1 VEGVEI
7 DGIGMEEAGDA
18 GRGGVVMDRM
28 FAEAEDE
35 ESVRDFESRIG
46 RGDMLLPDLENGW
59 GADEERCGM
68 VRDGLVCDG
77 LECDV
82 NGGPV
87 GAGLVGDG
95 LVGAGLVL
103 DRLFAV
109 ADERVYG
116 RRRNRKWAGEMAE
129 AAFLHKAMELGLVV
143 SKPWGENSRYD
154 FVVDTGERLVRVQV
168 KSTSCKCEGRYAVS
182 AHGSD
187 PKTGY
192 SAEDID
198 FLVAHVPPEEAWYVI
213 PVEAFAPH
221 LHLWLY
227 PRGEH
232 AGQYEKYREAW
243 ELLGAGVR
251 S

>member
-1 VEGVEI
+1 MVEGVEI
-7 DGIGMEEAGDA
+7 DGIGVKDVGDM
-18 GRGGVVMDRM
+18 GRCGVVVDRIL
-28 FAEAEDE
+28 AEAELEERRVIDPLFEETDE
-35 ESVRDFESRIG
+35 CSCDVRSR
-46 RGDMLLPDLENGW
+46 RSCLVLHE
-59 GADEERCGM
+59 DEERY
-68 VRDGLVCDG
+68 R
-77 LECDV
+77 
-82 NGGPV
+82 
-87 GAGLVGDG
+87 
-95 LVGAGLVL
+95 LVL

-143 SKPWGENSRYD
+143 SKPWGDNSRYD
-154 FVVDTGERLVRVQV
+154 FVVDTGERLLRVQV
-168 KSTSCKCEGRYAVS
+168 KSTSCLCEGRYAVA

-187 PKTGY
+187 PKSGY

-213 PVEAFAPH
+213 PVEAFVPH

-232 AGQYEKYREAW
+232 AGQYERYREAW

>member
-1 VEGVEI
+1 VAIGES
-7 DGIGMEEAGDA
+7 GIGEG
-18 GRGGVVMDRM
+18 GIGGVGIGEVGIGRVAIGEGGMAEVGMVGRLEVVVDRI
-28 FAEAEDE
+28 FAEAEDGDR
-35 ESVRDFESRIG
+35 VCDICAGIG
-46 RGDMLLPDLENGW
+46 CD
-59 GADEERCGM
+59 
-68 VRDGLVCDG
+68 DGLVRED
-77 LECDV
+77 ESRY
-82 NGGPV
+82 
-87 GAGLVGDG
+87 
-95 LVGAGLVL
+95 GLVL

-154 FVVDTGERLVRVQV
+154 FVVDTGERLLRVQV
-168 KSTSCKCEGRYAVS
+168 KSTSCLCGGRYAVA

-251 S
+251 T